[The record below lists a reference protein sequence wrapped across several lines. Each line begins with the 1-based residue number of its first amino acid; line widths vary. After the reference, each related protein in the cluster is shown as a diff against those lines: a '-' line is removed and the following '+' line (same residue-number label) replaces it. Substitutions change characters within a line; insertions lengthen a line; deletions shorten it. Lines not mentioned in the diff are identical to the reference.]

1 MTRRQQQP
9 RQQRRIVPALPG
21 REVLPPRRAGAC
33 LAPCPQGGARVGAAP
48 CPQDATAALQ
58 LCVGCQ
64 ARIRFVRPLRDVTKP
79 PRFLGPC
86 YCNCE
91 TSHKGSSSLRSRKI
105 AIAARRTTTGPVER
119 GDTPR
124 TGGRNQ
130 AQHKRAHSVSTG
142 ARTSHRPDETQG
154 VQGQGAAARRS
165 AGFDY
170 RNRVPSD
177 PNRQVSGDRTQD
189 NPPLSETES
198 EPETMTTKCRLL
210 SRDECTVSFNV
221 KEPSPSQ
228 PETLWLQ
235 VQLELPLHVTELHVA
250 WESPTSR
257 HLRPLCY
264 ARGGP

>member
-1 MTRRQQQP
+1 M
-9 RQQRRIVPALPG
+9 
-21 REVLPPRRAGAC
+21 
-33 LAPCPQGGARVGAAP
+33 
-48 CPQDATAALQ
+48 
-58 LCVGCQ
+58 
-64 ARIRFVRPLRDVTKP
+64 
-79 PRFLGPC
+79 
-86 YCNCE
+86 
-91 TSHKGSSSLRSRKI
+91 
-105 AIAARRTTTGPVER
+105 
-119 GDTPR
+119 
-124 TGGRNQ
+124 NQ
-130 AQHKRAHSVSTG
+130 AQHKEHKRAHSVSTG

-177 PNRQVSGDRTQD
+177 AENRPRRQETQD
-189 NPPLSETES
+189 IPHCALSETET

>member
-1 MTRRQQQP
+1 MTS
-9 RQQRRIVPALPG
+9 L
-21 REVLPPRRAGAC
+21 
-33 LAPCPQGGARVGAAP
+33 
-48 CPQDATAALQ
+48 
-58 LCVGCQ
+58 
-64 ARIRFVRPLRDVTKP
+64 TKP
-79 PRFLGPC
+79 PRFLVLVTVTVKRVTRGVLHSVHVKLPSRQDAQPPVPWSV
-86 YCNCE
+86 E
-91 TSHKGSSSLRSRKI
+91 THPGLEGATKLQ
-105 AIAARRTTTGPVER
+105 AML
-119 GDTPR
+119 
-124 TGGRNQ
+124 Q
-130 AQHKRAHSVSTG
+130 AQHKEHKRAHSVSTG

>member
-130 AQHKRAHSVSTG
+130 APSHAPST
-142 ARTSHRPDETQG
+142 TQG
-154 VQGQGAAARRS
+154 TQESTLSFHRCAHITQTGRNTGGSGSGGGGTALG
-165 AGFDY
+165 GF
-170 RNRVPSD
+170 R
-177 PNRQVSGDRTQD
+177 
-189 NPPLSETES
+189 LS
-198 EPETMTTKCRLL
+198 
-210 SRDECTVSFNV
+210 
-221 KEPSPSQ
+221 
-228 PETLWLQ
+228 
-235 VQLELPLHVTELHVA
+235 
-250 WESPTSR
+250 
-257 HLRPLCY
+257 
-264 ARGGP
+264 

>member
-1 MTRRQQQP
+1 M
-9 RQQRRIVPALPG
+9 
-21 REVLPPRRAGAC
+21 
-33 LAPCPQGGARVGAAP
+33 
-48 CPQDATAALQ
+48 
-58 LCVGCQ
+58 
-64 ARIRFVRPLRDVTKP
+64 
-79 PRFLGPC
+79 
-86 YCNCE
+86 
-91 TSHKGSSSLRSRKI
+91 SLNNSL
-105 AIAARRTTTGPVER
+105 T
-119 GDTPR
+119 
-124 TGGRNQ
+124 
-130 AQHKRAHSVSTG
+130 HSLKRAHSVSTG

-170 RNRVPSD
+170 PAIVIAFPAD
-177 PNRQVSGDRTQD
+177 PNVRRQADSGTPQT
-189 NPPLSETES
+189 PLSETES

>member
-1 MTRRQQQP
+1 MTS
-9 RQQRRIVPALPG
+9 L
-21 REVLPPRRAGAC
+21 
-33 LAPCPQGGARVGAAP
+33 
-48 CPQDATAALQ
+48 
-58 LCVGCQ
+58 
-64 ARIRFVRPLRDVTKP
+64 TKP
-79 PRFLGPC
+79 PRFLVLV
-86 YCNCE
+86 
-91 TSHKGSSSLRSRKI
+91 TVTVKRV
-105 AIAARRTTTGPVER
+105 TR
-119 GDTPR
+119 GVL
-124 TGGRNQ
+124 
-130 AQHKRAHSVSTG
+130 HSVHVKLPSRQDAQPPVPWSVETHPGLEGATKHNTREHTQRSSG